1 MVLVAVVT
9 LLPRGPGG
17 EGWVVAAGVALAG
30 GPLTV
35 RERRRLRSVERLL
48 AELGEGPVAGGESA
62 HVGDR
67 SPSA

>member
-17 EGWVVAAGVALAG
+17 EGWVAAGVALAG
-30 GPLTV
+30 GLLTV
-35 RERRRLRSVERLL
+35 RERRCLRSVERLL